1 MDFKEYWHFVDMASG
16 FTLQLTIENV
26 SLTFLESTTSFQ
38 EVKLSLFW
46 YNRREEKEYMK
57 VLYITG

>member
-38 EVKLSLFW
+38 EVSRKGIYNYVKKLLKKFL
-46 YNRREEKEYMK
+46 R
-57 VLYITG
+57 L